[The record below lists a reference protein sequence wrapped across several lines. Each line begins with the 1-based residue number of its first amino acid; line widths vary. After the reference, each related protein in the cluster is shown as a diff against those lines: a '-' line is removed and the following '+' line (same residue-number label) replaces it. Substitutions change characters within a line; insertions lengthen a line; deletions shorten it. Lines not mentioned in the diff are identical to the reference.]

1 MAQTKMDIAVR
12 KPADKISVL
21 DVQGDITGYA
31 EEPLM
36 ASYNTASSSGAD
48 TLVLNLTGLESLDS
62 FGVGLL
68 IALLVRVQHQ
78 KQRLAGVQDLRQIF
92 TRPVPRLNPYSTPV
106 RSLHLCSSST
116 PPGSGV
122 HGMCG
127 YYAAKTVLRRLR

>member
-1 MAQTKMDIAVR
+1 MAQTKIDIAVR

-48 TLVLNLTGLESLDS
+48 TIVLNLIGLEALDS

-68 IALLVRVQHQ
+68 IALLVRTRHQ
-78 KQRLAGVQDLRQIF
+78 KQRLLAYGLSESHREIFELTHLSEAVDIHADEAEALRSIG
-92 TRPVPRLNPYSTPV
+92 
-106 RSLHLCSSST
+106 H
-116 PPGSGV
+116 
-122 HGMCG
+122 
-127 YYAAKTVLRRLR
+127 